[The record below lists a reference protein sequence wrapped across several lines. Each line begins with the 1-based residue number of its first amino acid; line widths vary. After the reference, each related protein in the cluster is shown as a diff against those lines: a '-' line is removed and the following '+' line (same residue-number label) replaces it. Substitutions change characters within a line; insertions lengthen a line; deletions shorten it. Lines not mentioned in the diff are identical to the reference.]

1 MAYHGTVL
9 KRAEVHTEGPAA
21 ETRDSSRAENG
32 AVHTSLP
39 TAAQGEDAPP
49 LPPRGSPS
57 PRPTRPAEDEDRW
70 GQRAEEREEF
80 EFPHDLLP
88 STDLSTELDL
98 WGTSLGNEQA
108 SSGGMK
114 SETVTLSGPA
124 NPLLAGL
131 KHYVDVS
138 PPVLGIV
145 KSSPR
150 SDPVL
155 SGSPSSPTGSPSR
168 LAEEQQPTPPLSSSE
183 QINLELQAAFQEC
196 EQQMAALGMS
206 CQATDTA
213 GPGLAAGR
221 YPPPEAAIKK
231 EGKRKRRKK
240 KGVSQRVAAAQP
252 GRETDLQGNSG
263 TQSSSEA
270 TGQEEP
276 VNFSFKSYI
285 LGYDNSSGQDKE
297 PKDSKVSGATL
308 KQGAACL
315 TRTEIGSEA
324 ETNTVLKQEQTDIC
338 LQPETEEKACSNTSE
353 GMQTHHSKLPAKT
366 DGPLAIVKEKD
377 EPVQRSVGSEAS
389 TSFPPDF
396 APVEDSVPCN
406 TEPKKEADSV
416 KGSETDNTAAVG
428 ELSQVESKQL
438 SEAAIFPETAS
449 FTAPAPRS
457 DTRVDEQTHSQ
468 AETQTQHAL
477 AQTHNTETKDNK
489 LPGAIAQSPGELGS
503 DSQEQLRPQR
513 EEGDICPP
521 SPTSTS
527 TQAHITLPESSPA
540 LSLASAPALSQPA
553 DHSQTDG
560 SHTDTSEPET
570 PPCCDQSIAGV
581 GSDHNAARTSASET
595 VPIDPSCPG
604 AADEHRALEGSQPL
618 TCTTHQSSSSIL
630 PGKSEDES
638 NKERLDSQ
646 CQVETQQQDQSKAFA
661 VNQERAAPHNQEKT
675 LTKDDTH
682 LTHPQEALSDNQA
695 DSSSISPPA
704 QLKIEQEEKETL
716 NKEQML
722 SLDQQTFLPVQSAVG
737 NEEEEEEESALEE
750 ASVQAAADSTALPLT
765 TPTMPEMIESEGGR
779 EKASEA
785 DATLKT
791 VSDTETAVGALCRSE
806 SREPLILTGEQ
817 DESESLPLKEPE
829 PSLIYTQIN
838 CSPALKAEEKET
850 ALNSVCSSSSS
861 SNSSSNRGSQLPD
874 NSVES
879 EGKGGGQPTNSS
891 LGTDALS
898 PAEEGETKSLPTEN
912 QILTS
917 TSTDPPGLQRG
928 LTSQDDSAGRLERV
942 GERDRERL
950 TEKQEEEEE
959 KERGEQGGGAQTSLR
974 QPAVGPA
981 SGVSLTTTAADTET
995 CPLRDAATEPQAESP
1010 HHQHQSSG
1018 ELIALISAERGSLP
1032 PPLAGGAGS
1041 LDSSNHSP
1049 PPPAQTNSAD
1059 LQKKEAEGEREAE
1072 LNRCL
1077 STTAEK
1083 EGPFSASLP
1092 PREEAGIQRA
1102 SSVGASQQQVDQ
1114 PCDSP
1119 QLLDT
1124 GGPQPPESTTSIA
1137 RQPGKPQASM
1147 WEAIGSYSSAGSI
1160 LKAKDGR
1167 SSPAMPS
1174 ITPVVCAS
1182 LPPLMVHESLR
1193 HPVTETTFGLQE
1205 YLGAP
1210 KPEVP
1215 PQTRPQT
1222 AGESPTEL
1230 KKPQH
1235 ESSAEKEPGAT
1246 EKEKQPGGETASAS
1260 LAEPSQGP
1268 DKRAAESA
1276 SSAEK
1281 TGEAPDAALPASR
1294 EKGSQEVCVDVS
1306 LKAESQSADSS
1317 KDGADGGQRS
1327 EAIGVTG
1334 VMAANRMAG
1343 SEYSMSQGDIT
1354 CQEREERKH
1363 EGDSEC
1369 LKTSNEQKEES
1380 KKAADVVGLINNHV
1394 ERELSKNAE
1403 NTDCLVNDGVIKE
1416 IPEERKHAD
1425 DSERMNGQNEES
1437 RQKADNENLI
1447 KGEMV
1452 ENDVESIY
1460 ADAESLVEL
1469 QKKSSKHESEAGNL
1483 ASESSTMV
1491 PAETAPAESESVKC
1505 DLQPVVSAAVDP
1517 STDSA
1522 ATDDALRFPP
1532 DAPLV
1537 LRPSVEVT
1545 PDKPPVTSGKLETP
1559 VITADET
1566 DSIKLHSA
1574 VSLPMQKLD
1583 PLPSTG
1589 PSPEAAVA
1597 TEPAAVPTIV
1607 LKPPGP
1613 MLSHWELVNEC
1624 DITSARE
1631 EKEKEGSGGQLPSTT
1646 SASNG
1651 PSRTEERQDVAPM
1664 THAIISKDAAN
1675 RSARD
1680 YDSAQG
1686 QGETERIAADAPF
1699 APVNTVSE
1707 ERNSRS
1713 GAHVFS
1719 SSSANAEEIRPC
1731 DSLSGGG
1738 GAKSVCD
1745 TGSPRSEATS
1755 ESVSLPNNSQTEDS
1769 VTAVILPI
1777 LPSNSQAED
1786 SMTASTGSI
1795 PPVSGPDA
1803 KPDRTEEPLEDEQA
1817 SAAKVSIS
1825 ENLCDDKAFNTPSSV
1840 STDSA
1845 DTKSHVKEPVMVN
1858 VPDHADQSLKRD
1870 LISSGH
1876 SISTEQ
1882 PASMPS
1888 SINKEIIQQGR
1899 GELEEN
1905 LQTCIGAANTNRLE
1919 AESVQGV
1926 QSEYKQEEGENK
1938 QTWSVLNETEG
1949 KQTNSAEHLGD
1960 TQEKTNM
1967 LEKQRETDS
1976 KQGEG
1981 RVETQTEKRGGMLES
1996 VENDG
2001 KVNTE
2006 EKRRD
2011 LLTPDKSEENKQPS
2025 DTGSAQ
2031 ADSGSAERVVS
2042 RSEVLKESTHPSSD
2056 QSFSSSESPAEIRS
2070 DKAPSEADSARVL
2083 QINAQPQDQQ
2093 EEKQQQQQHDQQK
2106 QPEPESS
2113 ITEGVSEQCGSVCP
2127 ALDDHRA
2134 SPQQA
2139 EEPAEAG
2146 GTGGSQTP
2154 LEEQLE
2160 QVEPS
2165 PGGEREER
2173 GVGGGVGMPPTLD
2186 LPVSEPTV
2194 SGDLSSHVDEKGSSD
2209 VTAEE
2214 REEGQ
2219 KSKVT
2224 TTVNEGEEVKPERQ
2238 ENTAASVSLG
2248 GDCEPAACA
2257 ASSQAGETE
2266 HEETHILYPNKA
2278 TEEPVTDTSSLPVSG
2293 SPSQRESQLQTDEQQ
2308 LFIQV
2313 TQSNSN
2319 SYISQA
2325 SGTTQEAPVPIT
2337 FEPEERETAPIRP
2350 PTDPPSVSPSEA
2362 PQHPVLDGKGEN
2374 VLPGGTDT
2382 NAESSFKGES
2392 AAEPQACRTEPA
2404 VASAAPTQQNQSVTA
2419 KLEQRG
2425 VEDTSTPPPPTEKA
2439 DAGELV
2445 QNIAAGST
2453 QMLPEAQSHRPSPD
2467 IKQQARASEAEAA
2480 PNSESRK
2487 EEMGQREEEEGDK
2500 TDENRKLVKSTE
2512 DAFTGVSVLSSE
2524 KDVLPQDGRGGES
2537 SVCHVVQKVE
2547 ESAVLSTKPENT
2559 VSCQT
2564 VTGDGQEEKGLVTD
2578 TSPAPK
2584 AVPEFPDTIPV
2595 TSQSVSLATDTPDS
2609 SATTVGYDSKSDLN
2623 LRPSKSFI
2631 EMLREGALATEP
2643 QDPRSNSTDNKSE
2656 TSNDDL
2662 TSAPIT
2668 RDVNVNRGSDSK
2680 DASAPAPVSGPEP
2693 RPGSA
2698 GSAAPGPESQAEEP
2712 CGGTDWLRALKDAAA
2727 QQAHADQHHTAAGYS
2742 EKSTGS
2748 RPIPSLDSPQGEE
2761 FRTPTEE
2768 IAPPVVEPAEEAH
2781 LDSRSSSPPLVER
2794 NDSVPPSPKPPA
2806 DHHAFPPALPAH
2818 LFRDAAEFPTPP
2830 PTPPDRNPPASA
2842 SEPVPPP
2849 PASPPSPP
2857 PAVVPEAPCA
2867 PPPPPPPPPPSP
2879 PPPLSPPPPPAQ
2891 DTEEWPPIPS
2901 FVRSSDSDGAFETP
2915 ESTTPVKVAS
2925 PVLPPPEAESFSQSL
2940 LSEDT
2945 GVFSGS
2951 ASASVAD
2958 VTLTE
2963 AAAEDTTH
2971 PGQLSRSDSIGFD
2984 ENKPIAAS
2992 GAYDLDRLLAN
3003 EFPESAFQAAP
3014 SSRTPLARSLSLQ
3027 AGELDQSPGPE
3038 DKSKFGSDKLLNQ
3051 QAEAFSVGTESAPGT
3066 LRRAKKTRPGSLK
3079 KKPLSRQNS
3088 NPESTSPKSVSS
3100 SSTPEGKKKAKP
3112 RAESPLQAAE
3122 EQCGSSATPSPG
3134 GTLRRNRVKPRVDS
3148 PPPLVEETTPPSPAP
3163 VPVPAAAAPTA
3174 TLCPE
3179 ETPLPTPK
3187 STPVPDEDSPI
3198 PPPASYRWDPDNFE
3212 DIDPFSTGGS
3222 KIANSPELARKT
3234 FSSGVDP
3241 AEKPVP
3247 AATAATAAP
3256 AVPDEE
3262 TPISVPAVSAV
3273 SAEEQPLNK
3282 RQPVRLEF
3290 DYSEESGETPPSAA
3304 PPPKKLGKKPG
3315 AKMPLRKPKFGLKK
3329 AAPPPRLEPL
3339 DNAPAAPTANNEDD
3353 IPIPKGSYN
3362 FDPNKWDDPNFNPF
3376 SSTQSVIPNS
3386 PRLSQGGYSFDQDA
3400 IDSID
3405 PFKSS
3410 NKMTSSPPKP
3420 STFDV
3425 SANDNENDNDNVGE
3439 LEDQNQ
3445 NKLAKKKK
3453 PIKSNTFRVKRSPK
3467 RSPIT
3472 DPATQCCPVCSSHA
3486 SPLPHSHHP
3495 EQDPLDLD
3503 SPDPP
3508 PAPTQDHA
3516 TDEEKLASTNQKWT
3530 ARHDVEAE
3538 LTSDVQDYPQPSDLT
3553 AFVNENNAT
3562 DYEIEYMEKIGTGTP
3577 PPSSK
3582 KPSLYLKLDSVTDS
3596 ASKSSDMQGSEPS
3609 SPCTGSFE
3617 EMEAQITASSKSPVL
3632 STSRTAP
3639 EGSASEKSRKRESE
3653 SHTHATERDGA
3664 QPPTQVA
3671 ADPSTL
3677 PLLDRLADSGEQ
3689 LSYMEPDLAETNPTA
3704 FAQKLQEELVLA
3716 ALRMEALQVAK
3727 SISQSPSLANVSP
3740 KQSRLKKP
3748 STRRWNR
3755 NGSPAAKREVSSP
3768 AENVVSKTSLYSRPG
3783 YSEGESPY
3791 LPRELDHSLG
3801 IAREEIVGKEK
3812 EVQEWKRKYEES
3824 RQEVVEMRRIVAE
3837 YEKTIAQM
3845 IGMPE
3850 DDQRDK
3856 SLSHHTIQQLIV
3868 EKDQAL
3874 ADLNSVE
3881 KSLADLFRRYE
3892 KMKDVLEG
3900 FRKNEDVLKKCAQEY
3915 LSRVRKEEQRYQAL
3929 KIHAE
3934 EKLDKANTD
3943 IAQVRSKAKQE
3954 QAAYQASLRKE
3965 QMKVDSLERTLEQKN
3980 KEIEELTKICD
3991 ELIAKMGKS

>member
-1 MAYHGTVL
+1 
-9 KRAEVHTEGPAA
+9 
-21 ETRDSSRAENG
+21 
-32 AVHTSLP
+32 
-39 TAAQGEDAPP
+39 
-49 LPPRGSPS
+49 
-57 PRPTRPAEDEDRW
+57 
-70 GQRAEEREEF
+70 
-80 EFPHDLLP
+80 
-88 STDLSTELDL
+88 
-98 WGTSLGNEQA
+98 
-108 SSGGMK
+108 
-114 SETVTLSGPA
+114 
-124 NPLLAGL
+124 
-131 KHYVDVS
+131 
-138 PPVLGIV
+138 
-145 KSSPR
+145 
-150 SDPVL
+150 
-155 SGSPSSPTGSPSR
+155 
-168 LAEEQQPTPPLSSSE
+168 
-183 QINLELQAAFQEC
+183 
-196 EQQMAALGMS
+196 
-206 CQATDTA
+206 
-213 GPGLAAGR
+213 
-221 YPPPEAAIKK
+221 
-231 EGKRKRRKK
+231 
-240 KGVSQRVAAAQP
+240 
-252 GRETDLQGNSG
+252 
-263 TQSSSEA
+263 
-270 TGQEEP
+270 
-276 VNFSFKSYI
+276 
-285 LGYDNSSGQDKE
+285 
-297 PKDSKVSGATL
+297 
-308 KQGAACL
+308 
-315 TRTEIGSEA
+315 
-324 ETNTVLKQEQTDIC
+324 
-338 LQPETEEKACSNTSE
+338 
-353 GMQTHHSKLPAKT
+353 
-366 DGPLAIVKEKD
+366 
-377 EPVQRSVGSEAS
+377 
-389 TSFPPDF
+389 
-396 APVEDSVPCN
+396 
-406 TEPKKEADSV
+406 
-416 KGSETDNTAAVG
+416 
-428 ELSQVESKQL
+428 
-438 SEAAIFPETAS
+438 
-449 FTAPAPRS
+449 
-457 DTRVDEQTHSQ
+457 
-468 AETQTQHAL
+468 
-477 AQTHNTETKDNK
+477 
-489 LPGAIAQSPGELGS
+489 
-503 DSQEQLRPQR
+503 
-513 EEGDICPP
+513 
-521 SPTSTS
+521 
-527 TQAHITLPESSPA
+527 
-540 LSLASAPALSQPA
+540 
-553 DHSQTDG
+553 
-560 SHTDTSEPET
+560 
-570 PPCCDQSIAGV
+570 
-581 GSDHNAARTSASET
+581 
-595 VPIDPSCPG
+595 
-604 AADEHRALEGSQPL
+604 
-618 TCTTHQSSSSIL
+618 
-630 PGKSEDES
+630 
-638 NKERLDSQ
+638 
-646 CQVETQQQDQSKAFA
+646 
-661 VNQERAAPHNQEKT
+661 
-675 LTKDDTH
+675 
-682 LTHPQEALSDNQA
+682 
-695 DSSSISPPA
+695 
-704 QLKIEQEEKETL
+704 
-716 NKEQML
+716 
-722 SLDQQTFLPVQSAVG
+722 
-737 NEEEEEEESALEE
+737 
-750 ASVQAAADSTALPLT
+750 
-765 TPTMPEMIESEGGR
+765 
-779 EKASEA
+779 
-785 DATLKT
+785 
-791 VSDTETAVGALCRSE
+791 
-806 SREPLILTGEQ
+806 
-817 DESESLPLKEPE
+817 
-829 PSLIYTQIN
+829 
-838 CSPALKAEEKET
+838 
-850 ALNSVCSSSSS
+850 
-861 SNSSSNRGSQLPD
+861 
-874 NSVES
+874 
-879 EGKGGGQPTNSS
+879 
-891 LGTDALS
+891 
-898 PAEEGETKSLPTEN
+898 
-912 QILTS
+912 
-917 TSTDPPGLQRG
+917 
-928 LTSQDDSAGRLERV
+928 
-942 GERDRERL
+942 
-950 TEKQEEEEE
+950 
-959 KERGEQGGGAQTSLR
+959 
-974 QPAVGPA
+974 
-981 SGVSLTTTAADTET
+981 
-995 CPLRDAATEPQAESP
+995 
-1010 HHQHQSSG
+1010 
-1018 ELIALISAERGSLP
+1018 
-1032 PPLAGGAGS
+1032 
-1041 LDSSNHSP
+1041 
-1049 PPPAQTNSAD
+1049 
-1059 LQKKEAEGEREAE
+1059 
-1072 LNRCL
+1072 
-1077 STTAEK
+1077 
-1083 EGPFSASLP
+1083 
-1092 PREEAGIQRA
+1092 
-1102 SSVGASQQQVDQ
+1102 
-1114 PCDSP
+1114 
-1119 QLLDT
+1119 
-1124 GGPQPPESTTSIA
+1124 
-1137 RQPGKPQASM
+1137 
-1147 WEAIGSYSSAGSI
+1147 
-1160 LKAKDGR
+1160 
-1167 SSPAMPS
+1167 
-1174 ITPVVCAS
+1174 
-1182 LPPLMVHESLR
+1182 
-1193 HPVTETTFGLQE
+1193 
-1205 YLGAP
+1205 
-1210 KPEVP
+1210 
-1215 PQTRPQT
+1215 
-1222 AGESPTEL
+1222 
-1230 KKPQH
+1230 
-1235 ESSAEKEPGAT
+1235 
-1246 EKEKQPGGETASAS
+1246 
-1260 LAEPSQGP
+1260 
-1268 DKRAAESA
+1268 
-1276 SSAEK
+1276 
-1281 TGEAPDAALPASR
+1281 
-1294 EKGSQEVCVDVS
+1294 
-1306 LKAESQSADSS
+1306 
-1317 KDGADGGQRS
+1317 
-1327 EAIGVTG
+1327 
-1334 VMAANRMAG
+1334 
-1343 SEYSMSQGDIT
+1343 
-1354 CQEREERKH
+1354 
-1363 EGDSEC
+1363 
-1369 LKTSNEQKEES
+1369 
-1380 KKAADVVGLINNHV
+1380 
-1394 ERELSKNAE
+1394 
-1403 NTDCLVNDGVIKE
+1403 
-1416 IPEERKHAD
+1416 
-1425 DSERMNGQNEES
+1425 
-1437 RQKADNENLI
+1437 
-1447 KGEMV
+1447 
-1452 ENDVESIY
+1452 
-1460 ADAESLVEL
+1460 
-1469 QKKSSKHESEAGNL
+1469 
-1483 ASESSTMV
+1483 
-1491 PAETAPAESESVKC
+1491 
-1505 DLQPVVSAAVDP
+1505 
-1517 STDSA
+1517 
-1522 ATDDALRFPP
+1522 
-1532 DAPLV
+1532 
-1537 LRPSVEVT
+1537 
-1545 PDKPPVTSGKLETP
+1545 
-1559 VITADET
+1559 
-1566 DSIKLHSA
+1566 
-1574 VSLPMQKLD
+1574 
-1583 PLPSTG
+1583 
-1589 PSPEAAVA
+1589 
-1597 TEPAAVPTIV
+1597 
-1607 LKPPGP
+1607 
-1613 MLSHWELVNEC
+1613 
-1624 DITSARE
+1624 
-1631 EKEKEGSGGQLPSTT
+1631 
-1646 SASNG
+1646 
-1651 PSRTEERQDVAPM
+1651 
-1664 THAIISKDAAN
+1664 
-1675 RSARD
+1675 
-1680 YDSAQG
+1680 
-1686 QGETERIAADAPF
+1686 
-1699 APVNTVSE
+1699 
-1707 ERNSRS
+1707 
-1713 GAHVFS
+1713 
-1719 SSSANAEEIRPC
+1719 
-1731 DSLSGGG
+1731 
-1738 GAKSVCD
+1738 
-1745 TGSPRSEATS
+1745 
-1755 ESVSLPNNSQTEDS
+1755 
-1769 VTAVILPI
+1769 
-1777 LPSNSQAED
+1777 
-1786 SMTASTGSI
+1786 
-1795 PPVSGPDA
+1795 
-1803 KPDRTEEPLEDEQA
+1803 
-1817 SAAKVSIS
+1817 
-1825 ENLCDDKAFNTPSSV
+1825 
-1840 STDSA
+1840 
-1845 DTKSHVKEPVMVN
+1845 
-1858 VPDHADQSLKRD
+1858 
-1870 LISSGH
+1870 
-1876 SISTEQ
+1876 
-1882 PASMPS
+1882 
-1888 SINKEIIQQGR
+1888 
-1899 GELEEN
+1899 
-1905 LQTCIGAANTNRLE
+1905 
-1919 AESVQGV
+1919 
-1926 QSEYKQEEGENK
+1926 
-1938 QTWSVLNETEG
+1938 
-1949 KQTNSAEHLGD
+1949 
-1960 TQEKTNM
+1960 
-1967 LEKQRETDS
+1967 
-1976 KQGEG
+1976 
-1981 RVETQTEKRGGMLES
+1981 MLES

-2025 DTGSAQ
+2025 DTSSAQ
-2031 ADSGSAERVVS
+2031 ADSGSAERAVS

-2070 DKAPSEADSARVL
+2070 DKAPSEADSARVP
-2083 QINAQPQDQQ
+2083 QIDAQPQDQQ
-2093 EEKQQQQQHDQQK
+2093 EEKQQQQHDQQK

-2139 EEPAEAG
+2139 EETAEAG

-2194 SGDLSSHVDEKGSSD
+2194 SRDLSSHVDEKGSSD

-2319 SYISQA
+2319 SHISQA
-2325 SGTTQEAPVPIT
+2325 SGTTQEASVPIT

-2362 PQHPVLDGKGEN
+2362 PQHPVLDGKGES

-2453 QMLPEAQSHRPSPD
+2453 QTLPEAQSHRPSPD
-2467 IKQQARASEAEAA
+2467 IKQQASASEAEAA
-2480 PNSESRK
+2480 PISESRK

-2512 DAFTGVSVLSSE
+2512 DALTGVSVLSSE
-2524 KDVLPQDGRGGES
+2524 KDVLPQDGRGGEP

-2564 VTGDGQEEKGLVTD
+2564 VTGEGQEEKGLVTD
-2578 TSPAPK
+2578 ASPAPK

-2595 TSQSVSLATDTPDS
+2595 TSQSVSLATDTPDN

-2623 LRPSKSFI
+2623 LGPSKSFI

-2643 QDPRSNSTDNKSE
+2643 QDLRSNFTDNKSE

-2693 RPGSA
+2693 RVGSA

-2712 CGGTDWLRALKDAAA
+2712 RGGTDWLRALKDAAA
-2727 QQAHADQHHTAAGYS
+2727 QQAHADQHHTAAGYP

-2842 SEPVPPP
+2842 SEPVSPP

-2867 PPPPPPPPPPSP
+2867 PPPPPPPPPSP

-2925 PVLPPPEAESFSQSL
+2925 PVLPPPEAESFSQPL

-2963 AAAEDTTH
+2963 AAAEDPTH

-3003 EFPESAFQAAP
+3003 EFPESAFEAAP

-3051 QAEAFSVGTESAPGT
+3051 RAEAFSVGTESAPGT

-3100 SSTPEGKKKAKP
+3100 SSTPEGKKKSKP

-3163 VPVPAAAAPTA
+3163 VPVPAAAAPPA

-3198 PPPASYRWDPDNFE
+3198 PPPASYKWDPDNFE

-3262 TPISVPAVSAV
+3262 TPISVPAVSAA
-3273 SAEEQPLNK
+3273 SAEDQPLNK

-3339 DNAPAAPTANNEDD
+3339 DNAPAAPPANNEDD

-3386 PRLSQGGYSFDQDA
+3386 PCLSQGGYSFDQDA

-3472 DPATQCCPVCSSHA
+3472 DPAT
-3486 SPLPHSHHP
+3486 
-3495 EQDPLDLD
+3495 QDPLDLD

-3664 QPPTQVA
+3664 
-3671 ADPSTL
+3671 
-3677 PLLDRLADSGEQ
+3677 
-3689 LSYMEPDLAETNPTA
+3689 
-3704 FAQKLQEELVLA
+3704 
-3716 ALRMEALQVAK
+3716 
-3727 SISQSPSLANVSP
+3727 
-3740 KQSRLKKP
+3740 
-3748 STRRWNR
+3748 
-3755 NGSPAAKREVSSP
+3755 REVSSP

-3845 IGMPE
+3845 IE